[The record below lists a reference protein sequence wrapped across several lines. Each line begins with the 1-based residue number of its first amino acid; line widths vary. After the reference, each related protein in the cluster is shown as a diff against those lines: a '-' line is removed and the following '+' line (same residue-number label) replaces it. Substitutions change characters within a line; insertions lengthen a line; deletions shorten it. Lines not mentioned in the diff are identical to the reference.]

1 MKVTIQ
7 DIANMAEVSKSTV
20 SRYLNGG
27 YVSKENTDKIAKVI
41 KKTGY
46 QTNFFAKRLK
56 SKKSGLIGIIMPRID
71 SFTAS
76 KILKGIVE
84 KIEKEG
90 YQPIILTSDLDK
102 EKELNHINKLYLE
115 GMDGI
120 IVMSFAISD
129 EHVKLINKLPIPVI
143 FTGQERYGVN
153 SITIDDYK
161 AGNIMG
167 MFVKEQGH
175 KNIVYMGVSEEDE
188 AVGINR
194 KKGFIDALNSDF
206 SINYVETDFS
216 FKGAYENAYKA
227 VLFNPSIIVCA
238 TDNIAIGV
246 NRYLMEK
253 GIKVPE
259 HISVA
264 GFGGYDIGTAIHP
277 PLTTVSFDYEFLGF
291 EAANRIVSFIEE
303 KNFNELKDVPI
314 KLVKRYSVQKL

>member
-7 DIANMAEVSKSTV
+7 DIANMAGVSKSTV

-27 YVSKENTDKIAKVI
+27 YVSKENIEKIAKVI

-84 KIEKEG
+84 KVEKEG

-120 IVMSFAISD
+120 IVMSFAISE

-153 SITIDDYK
+153 CITIDDYK

-167 MFVKEQGH
+167 KFVREQGH
-175 KNIVYMGVSEEDE
+175 KNIVYMGVNEEDE

-194 KKGFIDALNSDF
+194 KKGFLDAFNKEF
-206 SINYVETDFS
+206 TINYVETDFS
-216 FKGAYENAYKA
+216 FKSAYENAYKA
-227 VLFNPSIIVCA
+227 VLLNPTIIVCA

-253 GIKVPE
+253 DIKVPE
-259 HISVA
+259 NISVV

-291 EAANRIVSFIEE
+291 EAASRIVSFIEE
-303 KNFNELKDVPI
+303 KNFNELKDVPV
-314 KLVKRYSVQKL
+314 KLVKRCSVQRL